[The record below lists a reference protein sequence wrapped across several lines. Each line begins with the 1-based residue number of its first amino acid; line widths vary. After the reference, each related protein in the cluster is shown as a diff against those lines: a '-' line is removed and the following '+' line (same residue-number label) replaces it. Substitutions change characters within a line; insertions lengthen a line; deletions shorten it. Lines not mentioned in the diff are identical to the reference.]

1 MTSVQSGLAQ
11 RLTKQFVTLTNQ
23 NDSSANDTA
32 FFLQSDFDA
41 WLSSNRS
48 VVSKLGS
55 LYLVDGVDP
64 NTVMRGESS
73 YTRLEHN
80 GEGIESN
87 VSLLDLG
94 KEIRIGSASRSDYVV
109 FRRVQVPGTLA
120 GIGGNGVTGYVVVE
134 RNMRNITLPRFQVN
148 VARV

>member
-23 NDSSANDTA
+23 NNSLSNETA
-32 FFLQSDFDA
+32 FFLQSDFDT
-41 WLSSNRS
+41 WLSNNKS
-48 VVSKLGS
+48 VVSKVGS
-55 LYLVDGVDP
+55 LYLVKDVDP
-64 NTVMRGESS
+64 NTVMRGEGA
-73 YTRLEHN
+73 YLILGHT
-80 GEGIESN
+80 GVGIESN

-94 KEIRIGSASRSDYVV
+94 KEIRIGSSSRSDYVV
-109 FRRVQVPGTLA
+109 FRRVQVPGILA
-120 GIGGNGVTGYVVVE
+120 NLGGNGATGYVVVE